1 MAKPKLFAQASASK
15 VEDILKLKENFP
27 NLLTKKIKNIHNLI
41 NSSRKIKP
49 RINMTIK
56 DLSRR
61 QIIVPMSNDN
71 KSKFI
76 TASSLHITNL
86 NRVLK
91 NIKSEV
97 MADFVY
103 IN

>member
-1 MAKPKLFAQASASK
+1 MAKPKLFAQASAPK

-41 NSSRKIKP
+41 NSSRKIKS

-76 TASSLHITNL
+76 TIFSLHITNL

-97 MADFVY
+97 MANFVC